1 MKEMEVQNKALSE
14 YNIFTKYAKYI
25 NEKNRRESW
34 DEICDRNKE
43 MHLRRYSNGSNPE
56 LVEEIENVYENYVKT
71 RKVVPSMRSFQFA
84 GKSIELSPNRMYN
97 CAYMPI
103 DTLECFSESM
113 FLLLGG
119 TGVGYSVQRHH
130 VEQLPSIRKPNP
142 DKFRRILI
150 SDSIEG
156 WADAIKVLFES
167 YFGMRTSSPNF
178 DYNDI
183 RPKGAPLKTSG
194 GKAPGS
200 APLKIA
206 LVKIETMLL
215 NKPEGSQL
223 TPLECHDI
231 MCHIADAVLAGG
243 IRRAALISLFSADDD
258 EMINCKAGKWY
269 EENPQRGRA
278 NNSAFLLRHRI
289 KKGFFED
296 LWERIRLSN
305 SGEPGIYFS
314 HDKDWGTNPCCEIAL
329 RPYQFCNL
337 TECNVSDVFTQEE
350 LEERV
355 KAATFLGTLQAGY
368 TDFHYLREVWKRTT
382 EKDALLGVS
391 MTGIASNNV
400 TSLDMEHAAQ
410 IAKNE
415 NERVAE
421 LIGINKAARITCVK
435 PSGTA
440 SCVLGTSSG
449 IHAWYAPHY
458 IRRVRVNKIEPVYE
472 YLKKMCPELIE
483 DDYFSHTEAVFSIPQ
498 KAPKGNIITRHE
510 SAIDMLERVKHF
522 SIAWVQRGHRDGL
535 NTHNVSATVQIRDD
549 EWDEVGEWMWKN
561 RHYYNGLAV
570 LPYDSGSYKQAPFE
584 EITEKEFNELLSIL
598 PTNLD
603 FTEIREYDDYTD
615 LKGEVACAGGVCEI

>member
-223 TPLECHDI
+223 TPLESHDI
-231 MCHIADAVLAGG
+231 MCHIAHAVLAGG
-243 IRRAALISLFSADDD
+243 IRRSA
-258 EMINCKAGKWY
+258 
-269 EENPQRGRA
+269 
-278 NNSAFLLRHRI
+278 
-289 KKGFFED
+289 
-296 LWERIRLSN
+296 
-305 SGEPGIYFS
+305 
-314 HDKDWGTNPCCEIAL
+314 
-329 RPYQFCNL
+329 
-337 TECNVSDVFTQEE
+337 
-350 LEERV
+350 
-355 KAATFLGTLQAGY
+355 
-368 TDFHYLREVWKRTT
+368 
-382 EKDALLGVS
+382 
-391 MTGIASNNV
+391 
-400 TSLDMEHAAQ
+400 
-410 IAKNE
+410 
-415 NERVAE
+415 
-421 LIGINKAARITCVK
+421 
-435 PSGTA
+435 
-440 SCVLGTSSG
+440 
-449 IHAWYAPHY
+449 
-458 IRRVRVNKIEPVYE
+458 
-472 YLKKMCPELIE
+472 
-483 DDYFSHTEAVFSIPQ
+483 
-498 KAPKGNIITRHE
+498 
-510 SAIDMLERVKHF
+510 
-522 SIAWVQRGHRDGL
+522 
-535 NTHNVSATVQIRDD
+535 
-549 EWDEVGEWMWKN
+549 
-561 RHYYNGLAV
+561 
-570 LPYDSGSYKQAPFE
+570 
-584 EITEKEFNELLSIL
+584 
-598 PTNLD
+598 
-603 FTEIREYDDYTD
+603 
-615 LKGEVACAGGVCEI
+615 

>member
-231 MCHIADAVLAGG
+231 MCHIAHAVLAGG